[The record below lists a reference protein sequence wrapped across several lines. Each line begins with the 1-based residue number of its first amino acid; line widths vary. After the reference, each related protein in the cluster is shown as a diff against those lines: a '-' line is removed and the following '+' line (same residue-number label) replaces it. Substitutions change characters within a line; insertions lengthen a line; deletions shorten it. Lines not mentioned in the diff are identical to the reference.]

1 MKAFAASL
9 VLFVTLLA
17 FAACGDED
25 LEFGDP
31 SDNTPTPDDTTTPD
45 DTSTPTAT
53 PTATPT
59 P

>member
-1 MKAFAASL
+1 MRAFAASL
-9 VLFVTLLA
+9 ILFVTFLA

-31 SDNTPTPDDTTTPD
+31 GDTTPTPAGSTPNA
-45 DTSTPTAT
+45 TSTPAAT

>member
-9 VLFVTLLA
+9 ILFVTFLA

-31 SDNTPTPDDTTTPD
+31 SDDTPTPD
-45 DTSTPTAT
+45 DTSTPDGTTT

-59 P
+59 VTPTP